1 VPTEDPQWQLLDPPQ
16 WRRRTLEAVKRLLLR
31 ESQVQPLL
39 VVFEDLHWIDSE
51 TQALLDGLVE
61 SLPAARLLLLV
72 NYRPEYRHPWGSRTC
87 YTQLRLD
94 PLPPEGAEELLGTLL
109 GIETGLEPIKRIL
122 IERTEGNPF
131 FLEESVR
138 SLVEI
143 GSFLG
148 ERGAYLLARP
158 LPAVQVPATV
168 QAVLATR
175 IDRLSPADKALLQ
188 TASVVGNDV
197 PFTLLQAVAEH
208 AEDELRAAIGRL
220 QTAEFLY
227 EKVVFPDLAYT
238 FKHALTHDVTY
249 GSLLQDRR
257 RTLHGQIVA
266 TIERLYP
273 DRLAEH
279 AERLAHH
286 AFRGEVWEK
295 AVTYLRQAGAK
306 AAARSAYREAV
317 GYFEQA
323 LTVLTHLPESRET
336 QEQAIDIRF
345 DLRNAFFPMAEFA
358 RVEGCLQEAE
368 ILARALDDQRRL
380 GWVSAYM
387 SGHHWV
393 TGGHATDAH
402 TFAQRV
408 EAIGETVGDLP
419 LQIVAQY
426 YLLLARHTSGDYRE
440 TEHGCRRLMQLLQGD
455 QTRERFGL
463 AASPAVLS
471 RAYLARALAERGVF
485 DEGDAH
491 GKEAIR
497 IAEAINHPFSL
508 VNALCL
514 GLAYVNSGRGELGQA
529 ARLLERAV
537 AQCRDWSITLRTPIV
552 MASLGH
558 VYAWSGRIEEGV
570 SLLKQALTAYESAGI
585 GAYHSISVVQLGE
598 AHLLADQ
605 VEDARACADR
615 AVMLARGRGERG
627 YEAWALRLLGEVT
640 SHQEHPDVTAAQAHY
655 GAAMALASE
664 LDMRPLAAHCHL
676 GLGKCYHR
684 IRDGVNAREHLMNA
698 VTMYR
703 EMDMGFWLE
712 KAAAEMRAQGQESV
726 GGK

>member
-1 VPTEDPQWQLLDPPQ
+1 
-16 WRRRTLEAVKRLLLR
+16 
-31 ESQVQPLL
+31 
-39 VVFEDLHWIDSE
+39 
-51 TQALLDGLVE
+51 
-61 SLPAARLLLLV
+61 
-72 NYRPEYRHPWGSRTC
+72 
-87 YTQLRLD
+87 
-94 PLPPEGAEELLGTLL
+94 
-109 GIETGLEPIKRIL
+109 
-122 IERTEGNPF
+122 
-131 FLEESVR
+131 
-138 SLVEI
+138 
-143 GSFLG
+143 
-148 ERGAYLLARP
+148 
-158 LPAVQVPATV
+158 
-168 QAVLATR
+168 
-175 IDRLSPADKALLQ
+175 
-188 TASVVGNDV
+188 
-197 PFTLLQAVAEH
+197 
-208 AEDELRAAIGRL
+208 
-220 QTAEFLY
+220 
-227 EKVVFPDLAYT
+227 
-238 FKHALTHDVTY
+238 
-249 GSLLQDRR
+249 
-257 RTLHGQIVA
+257 
-266 TIERLYP
+266 
-273 DRLAEH
+273 
-279 AERLAHH
+279 
-286 AFRGEVWEK
+286 
-295 AVTYLRQAGAK
+295 
-306 AAARSAYREAV
+306 
-317 GYFEQA
+317 
-323 LTVLTHLPESRET
+323 
-336 QEQAIDIRF
+336 
-345 DLRNAFFPMAEFA
+345 
-358 RVEGCLQEAE
+358 
-368 ILARALDDQRRL
+368 
-380 GWVSAYM
+380 
-387 SGHHWV
+387 
-393 TGGHATDAH
+393 
-402 TFAQRV
+402 
-408 EAIGETVGDLP
+408 
-419 LQIVAQY
+419 
-426 YLLLARHTSGDYRE
+426 
-440 TEHGCRRLMQLLQGD
+440 MQLLQGD